1 MSSPFHQQAT
11 GAMTYPAPW
20 TLNRLLFKTPLIWW
34 RMGLGPALG
43 RWMLVLTT
51 WGRRSRLPRHSMLSY
66 TPYGGRVYLISGW
79 GSRADWY
86 QNITADPHVT
96 VQAGRGAYN
105 ALARRVTDVEE
116 HAAVMGLLL
125 QTGGD
130 THFRPWLKSLDI
142 AYDLDDL
149 TAKRDRVYLVAL
161 DPTGE
166 PGPPPMPADL
176 TWVWGVIVGS
186 FAAGWWLGRS
196 SGHSRRKANH
206 EASP

>member
-1 MSSPFHQQAT
+1 M

-20 TLNRLLFKTPLIWW
+20 TLNRLFFKTPLIWW

-43 RWMLVLTT
+43 SWMLVLTT
-51 WGRRSRLPRHSMLSY
+51 WGRRSRLPRHTMLSY
-66 TPYGGRVYLISGW
+66 TPCNGRVYLISGW
-79 GSRADWY
+79 GSRADWH

-96 VQAGRGAYN
+96 VQRGRGAHS
-105 ALARRVTDVEE
+105 ALARRVTGMEE
-116 HAAVMGLLL
+116 YAAVMGLLL

-149 TAKRDRVYLVAL
+149 IAKRDRVYMVAL

-166 PGPPPMPADL
+166 SGPPPMPADL
-176 TWVWGVIVGS
+176 TWVWGVIAGS
-186 FAAGWWLGRS
+186 FAVRWWLGRS
-196 SGHSRRKANH
+196 SRPST
-206 EASP
+206 SPEV

>member
-1 MSSPFHQQAT
+1 
-11 GAMTYPAPW
+11 MTYPAPW
-20 TLNRLLFKTPLIWW
+20 TLNRSLFKTPLIWW

-79 GSRADWY
+79 GGRSDWY

-96 VQAGRGAYN
+96 VQLGRGAYS

-116 HAAVMGLLL
+116 YAAVMGLLL

-142 AYDLDDL
+142 AYDRDDL
-149 TAKRDRVYLVAL
+149 IAKRDRVHVVAL
-161 DPTGE
+161 DPTGG

-176 TWVWGVIVGS
+176 RWVWGVIVGLL
-186 FAAGWWLGRS
+186 AVGWWLGRS
-196 SGHSRRKANH
+196 LRPGRREANH
-206 EASP
+206 ETFP